1 MYSWPSTS
9 VMRAPLPWAMNGG
22 YGFQPNLT
30 VRALLPA
37 PPGMIALAALNSS
50 PERAAKRG
58 YSVWKSISTSR
69 RCWSFLMLSLL
80 GMLSICLLYTS
91 DAADEEDSVDLGG
104 RRIIK

>member
-9 VMRAPLPWAMNGG
+9 VRCEPEPDAMNGG

-37 PPGMIALAALNSS
+37 PPGMISLAALNSS

-58 YSVWKSISTSR
+58 YSVWKSIV
-69 RCWSFLMLSLL
+69 
-80 GMLSICLLYTS
+80 TS
-91 DAADEEDSVDLGG
+91 DAVCMLRTTCHALYVVCILVARPY
-104 RRIIK
+104 RRKG

>member
-9 VMRAPLPWAMNGG
+9 VMCEPEPEAMNGG

-37 PPGMIALAALNSS
+37 PPGMISLASRNSS

-58 YSVWKSISTSR
+58 YSVSKSMDTS
-69 RCWSFLMLSLL
+69 
-80 GMLSICLLYTS
+80 
-91 DAADEEDSVDLGG
+91 
-104 RRIIK
+104 